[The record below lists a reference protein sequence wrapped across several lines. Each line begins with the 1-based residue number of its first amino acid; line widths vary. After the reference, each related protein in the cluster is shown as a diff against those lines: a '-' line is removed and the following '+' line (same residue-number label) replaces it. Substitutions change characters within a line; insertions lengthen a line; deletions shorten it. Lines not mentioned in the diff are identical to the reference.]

1 MAANNTSITMLVEND
16 ALECEREKESG
27 KAQLTSEHGLSMLIE
42 ADGQRILLDT
52 GQGPALQVNVPL
64 LDVDLA
70 EVDALA
76 LSHGHYDHSGGLPYA
91 LANAK
96 RARVYCH
103 PAVLETRYSVVE
115 GTARSIGIPETS
127 HQALEALPSGS
138 IDWVLG
144 PTRLS
149 DNIGLTGPVPR
160 LTEYEDTGGPF
171 YLDETGWRPDPLEDD
186 MALWIRTAA
195 GLVVC
200 LGCAHAGVV
209 NTLDWIARLNPGER
223 IHAVI
228 GGLHLMN
235 ASEERIE
242 KTAEALC
249 ALDPAVVI
257 PCHCTGVHAAEVLAR
272 TLGER
277 VMQGG
282 AGLMLEF

>member
-1 MAANNTSITMLVEND
+1 MAKQSTRITMLVEND
-16 ALECEREKESG
+16 VLGCERARDSG
-27 KAQLTSEHGLSMLIE
+27 HAQLTSEHGLSLFVE

-52 GQGPALQVNVPL
+52 GQGPALQANVPVL
-64 LDVDLA
+64 NVDLA
-70 EVDALA
+70 KTDALV

-91 LANAK
+91 LAHAK

-103 PAVLETRYSVVE
+103 PAVLQTRYSVVDDK
-115 GTARSIGIPETS
+115 ARSIGIPDTS
-127 HQALEALPSGS
+127 QNALEALSDGT
-138 IDWVLG
+138 IGWVLG
-144 PTRLS
+144 PTQLS
-149 DNIGLTGPVPR
+149 NNIGITGCVPR
-160 LTEYEDTGGPF
+160 LTDYEDTGGPF
-171 YLDETGWRPDPLEDD
+171 YLDKTGWRPDPLEDD
-186 MALWIRTAA
+186 MALWIRTPV

-200 LGCAHAGVV
+200 LGCAHAGVI

-235 ASEERIE
+235 AGEERIE

-257 PCHCTGVHAAEVLAR
+257 PCHCTGAQAAEVLAL

-277 VMQGG
+277 VIRGG
-282 AGLMLEF
+282 AGLVLEF